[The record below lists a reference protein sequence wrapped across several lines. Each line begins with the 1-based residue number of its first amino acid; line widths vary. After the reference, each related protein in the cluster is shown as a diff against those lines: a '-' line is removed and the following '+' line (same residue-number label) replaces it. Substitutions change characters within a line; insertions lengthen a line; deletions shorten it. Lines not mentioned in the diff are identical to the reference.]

1 MVEKKTVKLTQ
12 ISILAALVVVLQVL
26 GYALPAGTFNLS
38 LVLIPIV
45 VGGVLFGASVGA
57 SLGAVF
63 GLVVLIA
70 CIFGFDK
77 GGNIL
82 WNVSPLLTALVCLGK
97 GVAAGAA
104 GGAVAALFR
113 KLKIPAVGIFAAAI
127 TVPVVNT
134 GLFITALWLFFRE
147 TLIAWAGGQDV
158 VYYVFIGLVGVNFL
172 IELGLNLVLAPITK
186 RIIMAVRRVS
196 KTSSEDIV

>member
-1 MVEKKTVKLTQ
+1 MVEKKTVRLAE

-26 GYALPAGTFNLS
+26 SYALPAGTFNLS

-45 VGGVLFGASVGA
+45 VGGVLFGVSVGSA
-57 SLGAVF
+57 LGAVF
-63 GLVVLIA
+63 GAVVLIA

-104 GGAVAALFR
+104 GAAVAALFK
-113 KLKIPAVGIFAAAI
+113 KLKLSVVGIFAAAI
-127 TVPVVNT
+127 TVPLVNT
-134 GLFITALWLFFRE
+134 GLFVTGMWFLFRE

-196 KTSSEDIV
+196 KASSEDIV